1 MKRIAFLCI
10 KNSCRSQI
18 AEALCRQFAG
28 DIFTSYSAGSEPGDK
43 VDPTAVLLMQEIY
56 GIDLSTNRPKK
67 ISDLPKID
75 IIVTMGCGIACPVV
89 PGTKRIEWH
98 IDDPVGKGEEA
109 YRLVIAEIESN
120 IRNLKSVIT

>member
-43 VDPTAVLLMQEIY
+43 VDPTAVRLMQEIY
-56 GIDLSTNRPKK
+56 GIDLSGKRPKHL
-67 ISDLPKID
+67 SDLPKID
-75 IIVTMGCGIACPVV
+75 IIVTMGCGIACPML
-89 PGTKRIEWH
+89 PGTQRIEWH
-98 IDDPVGKGEEA
+98 IDDPVGKGDEA
-109 YRLVIAEIESN
+109 YLLAIAEIDAN
-120 IRNLKSVIT
+120 IRNLKSMIT

>member
-18 AEALCRQFAG
+18 AEALCRHLG
-28 DIFTSYSAGSEPGDK
+28 GERYICYSAGSDPGDT
-43 VDPTAVLLMQEIY
+43 VDPTAVHLMQEIY
-56 GIDLSTNRPKK
+56 GIDLSTHRPKK

-89 PGTKRIEWH
+89 PGTQRIEWH
-98 IDDPVGKGEEA
+98 IDDPVGKDDDA
-109 YRLVIAEIESN
+109 YFQAIAEIEAN
-120 IRNLKSVIT
+120 VKSLIE

>member
-18 AEALCRQFAG
+18 AEALCRHLGG
-28 DIFTSYSAGSEPGDK
+28 DRFTCYSAGSEPGDN
-43 VDPTAVLLMQEIY
+43 VDSTAVRLMQEIY

-75 IIVTMGCGIACPVV
+75 IIVTMGCGIACPVI
-89 PGTKRIEWH
+89 PGIQRIEWH

-109 YRLVIAEIESN
+109 YRLAIAEIEAN
-120 IRNLKSVIT
+120 IQSLKG

>member
-18 AEALCRQFAG
+18 AEALCRHFAG
-28 DIFTSYSAGSEPGDK
+28 DIFTSYSAGSEPGEA
-43 VDPTAVLLMQEIY
+43 VDPTAVRLMREIY
-56 GIDLSTNRPKK
+56 GIDLSTKRPKK
-67 ISDLPKID
+67 ISDLPKLD
-75 IIVTMGCGIACPVV
+75 IIVTMGCGIACPVI
-89 PGTKRIEWH
+89 PGTKRIAWQ

-109 YRLVIAEIESN
+109 YRLAIAEIEAN